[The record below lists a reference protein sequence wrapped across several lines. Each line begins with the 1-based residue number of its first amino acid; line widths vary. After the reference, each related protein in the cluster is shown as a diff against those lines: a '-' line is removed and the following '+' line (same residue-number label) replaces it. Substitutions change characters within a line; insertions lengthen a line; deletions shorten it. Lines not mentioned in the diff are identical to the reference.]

1 MMHSSDNGYTL
12 NAALHKDGH
21 YRWLNTNQK
30 LNYTNWGQSE
40 PITTDYIRVSSY
52 TGKWMGKRETD
63 HPTTICQR
71 SNSFL
76 TTHFTHN
83 PQQYLILPYKKTYQ

>member
-30 LNYTNWGQSE
+30 LNYTNWGQEE
-40 PITTDYIRVSSY
+40 PITTD
-52 TGKWMGKRETD
+52 
-63 HPTTICQR
+63 
-71 SNSFL
+71 
-76 TTHFTHN
+76 
-83 PQQYLILPYKKTYQ
+83 